1 MNLRSIVYCNG
12 IRYGSDADWQHVL
25 DRFKVEESTA
35 EKGNLRSALSCT
47 REPYL
52 LRK

>member
-1 MNLRSIVYCNG
+1 MV
-12 IRYGSDADWQHVL
+12 VVVMVVVMVVTE
-25 DRFKVEESTA
+25 RFKVDESTA